1 MALVRCSRVLYAPN
15 GAPRTWERGVGSGVL
30 VVEANESAAML
41 SMIAMRSQAI
51 GSTSRSMRAWVVRA
65 TSGTR
70 IRQTCVPVDFSVVDP
85 APGHPADQRAPRGAV
100 NMRRAVLG
108 RGRVPAATR
117 KRNRASVRSKTSSSP
132 NPRLSAHRLG
142 ASGSG
147 RCRTLAERGRA
158 SGSTNHQPSRCPSCD
173 RPGLLHSRSHEPAAT
188 SRAGQAQGLAPALRR
203 RRPAEAAVPIF

>member
-1 MALVRCSRVLYAPN
+1 VVVCHQSPLRAGGCGRFAGQMALVRCSRVLYAPN

-132 NPRLSAHRLG
+132 NPRLSAYRLG

-173 RPGLLHSRSHEPAAT
+173 RPGLL
-188 SRAGQAQGLAPALRR
+188 LRR
-203 RRPAEAAVPIF
+203 GR